1 MSMNKFYFILAIQI
15 TVVSFGLGIVVGLGL

>member
-15 TVVSFGLGIVVGLGL
+15 AVVSFGLGIVVGLGL